1 MLMLLEKLKSL
12 GIAEALEAL
21 GYDCGKIF
29 GGLAPETEEL
39 YASYSW
45 RKIPCSVEG
54 IRDAYV
60 IHAVPPAEL
69 LQKDHPWEEWF
80 FQFDKP
86 EHHVLFL
93 KKQDFCTEEIFIPED
108 DKDHPEEACGKTW
121 YYYCAAESRPHF
133 AGRRG

>member
-1 MLMLLEKLKSL
+1 MLLETLKSQ

-21 GYDCGKIF
+21 GYDCKEIF
-29 GGLAPETEEL
+29 GGLSPATEEL

-45 RKIPCSVEG
+45 RKIACGVEG

-69 LQKDHPWEEWF
+69 LEKGHPWEEWF
-80 FQFDKP
+80 FRFDRP

-93 KKQDFCTEEIFIPED
+93 KPMDFCDQEIFIPED
-108 DKDHPEEACGKTW
+108 DKDHPAEACGKQW
-121 YYYCAAESRPHF
+121 YYFCDKGSRPYF
-133 AGRRG
+133 AGEKA